1 MTKSTIACTERPKF
15 GDVVHLHGHQVKFNL
30 LITGFIDGKQYEM
43 TTDCKDHTGSVN
55 YATVWE
61 DFEIGLGVLQ
71 IIDKACDIHWYEVT
85 FHHDGEPEDDFWG
98 WSLKRLNATD
108 KTVSMLMSVKQ

>member
-1 MTKSTIACTERPKF
+1 MTKSAIACTQRPKF
-15 GDVVHLHGHQVKFNL
+15 GDVVHLHGHQIQFNL
-30 LITGFIDGKQYEM
+30 LTNHWIDGKQYEM
-43 TTDCKDHTGSVN
+43 TTDCKDRTGSVN

-61 DFEIGLGVLQ
+61 DFEIGSGVLQ

-108 KTVSMLMSVKQ
+108 ITVSMLMRVKQ